1 MTTTSAQAAAGASTS
16 SSARETRGRKRR
28 RLRTLSRRDKLVIGV
43 MAGLPLVL
51 DIAFIWFPTLE
62 SVLLS
67 FTRWFGI
74 GGLGTAQW
82 VGLHNYVYAATS
94 DPEFWPAIEHN
105 LIWLGAFGCVATP
118 FGMLLAVLLN
128 GKIRGSRIY
137 QSIFF
142 LPVMLSLALIG
153 TIWELMYSS
162 NYGLINSVLGT
173 NGADNAIDWL
183 GNPKLDLWAVLI
195 EACWRQA
202 GYVMILYLAGLKA
215 VDPGLREAAIVD
227 GANSRQTFWRV
238 VFPVMRPVN
247 VIIAVITFIESLRA
261 FDIVYVTNRGT
272 NGLEL
277 LSVLITNNILG
288 ETTLI
293 GYGAALGVV
302 LLIISLIPIITFLVV
317 QLRQEK
323 PR

>member
-1 MTTTSAQAAAGASTS
+1 MATVNAQAPAGPASSAAGS
-16 SSARETRGRKRR
+16 RRRRR
-28 RLRTLSRRDKLVIGV
+28 RLRTLSRRDKLVIAL
-43 MAGLPLVL
+43 MAGVPLAL
-51 DIAFIWFPTLE
+51 DIGFIWFPTIT

-67 FTRWFGI
+67 FTHWMGI

-82 VGLHNYVYAATS
+82 IGLHNYAYAATT
-94 DPEFWPAIEHN
+94 DPAFWPAIEHN
-105 LIWLGAFGCVATP
+105 LIWLGAFVCVATP
-118 FGMLLAVLLN
+118 FGILLAVLLD

-162 NYGLINSVLGT
+162 NYGLINSVLGA
-173 NGADNAIDWL
+173 NGANNAIDWL

-215 VDPGLREAAIVD
+215 VDPALREAAVMD
-227 GANSRQTFWRV
+227 GATPSQTFWRV

-247 VIIAVITFIESLRA
+247 VVIAVITFIESLRA
-261 FDIVYVTNRGT
+261 FDIVYITNRGT

-277 LSVLITNNILG
+277 LSTLITNNILG

-302 LLIISLIPIITFLVV
+302 LLVVSLVPIITFLVV
-317 QLRQEK
+317 RLRQE
-323 PR
+323 RST